1 MLAIFSPSNFVGIR
15 GLPLIAYAPK
25 GKGVFEVSYVYILIA
40 YYMQKKEGQIACKN
54 AGSMKKVT
62 LILSF
67 PYFWS
72 DHKVRLY
79 CT

>member
-1 MLAIFSPSNFVGIR
+1 MCLKSPMYTFL
-15 GLPLIAYAPK
+15 LPIA
-25 GKGVFEVSYVYILIA
+25 
-40 YYMQKKEGQIACKN
+40 KKKAGGGGGGADSIKN